1 MSKYES
7 NSSEAIGKTACPS
20 CRERGNDRSGDNLV
34 EYDDGHSHC
43 FACGYRIES
52 SGASRITDLSKPEPI
67 SSFEA
72 LTGEYRDLVARKI
85 SKETCQKYGY
95 VVATSPSGNEIHVA
109 NYRDSNGLVAQKVRN
124 VESKDFFAKGSMKTQ
139 PLFGAHL
146 WRNGGKRIIVTEG
159 EIDALSVAEMNG
171 CRWPVVSVP
180 TGAAGAV
187 KAIKT
192 NLEFLNSY
200 DQVVFCF
207 DMDEPGREAAAK
219 CADIIRPG
227 KALVADI
234 PLKDANEM
242 LMAGRTDELNT
253 ALWEARLY
261 SPDGILAVKDV
272 KATDRSA
279 SQIWAFP
286 WDNLTEFL
294 IGQRSGEMTLW
305 TSGTGSGK
313 STIIREL
320 VNDHLEQ
327 GRTVGMVMLEESPS
341 ETVDDIVSL
350 RINRQVRKI
359 RAQRELNKLRA
370 SMGKDQKPF
379 ADDLSDDEYESAR
392 RTLDEQNLYVYDSH
406 GISDFESLFNRIE
419 FMATALGCDV
429 IILDH
434 VTAAVAGMALG
445 DDGMNSER
453 LVIDQLMRQ
462 LRSLVERTGVHLDVI
477 SQLRKTSGKGY
488 EEGERITIQ
497 DLRGSGSLAS
507 VPNTVIAM
515 ERNRQHHN
523 ETIANTSTI
532 RVLKNRFTGATGVAT
547 AVEFDKDTGRL
558 NEVDFVIDTEGEI
571 LFGESTPAF

>member
-1 MSKYES
+1 MPNHEH
-7 NSSEAIGKTACPS
+7 NSSEVIGKTACPS

-34 EYDDGHSHC
+34 QFDDGHSHC
-43 FACGYRIES
+43 FACGFRIES
-52 SGASRITDLSKPEPI
+52 SGDTRITDLSPTEPI
-67 SSFEA
+67 APFEA
-72 LTGEYRDLVARKI
+72 LTGEFRDIVARRI

-95 VVATSPSGNEIHVA
+95 VVATSPQGNEIHVA

-124 VESKDFFAKGSMKTQ
+124 VESKEFFAKGSMRSQ

-146 WRNGGKRIIVTEG
+146 WRNGGKRIVVTEG
-159 EIDALSVAEMNG
+159 EIDALSIAEMNG

-180 TGAAGAV
+180 TGAQGAV
-187 KAIKT
+187 KAIKA

-227 KALVADI
+227 KALVADL

-242 LMAGRTDELNT
+242 LVSGRTDELNT

-272 KATDRSA
+272 KPTDRSA
-279 SQIWAFP
+279 SQVWAFP
-286 WDNLTEFL
+286 WENLTEFL

-320 VNDHLEQ
+320 VNDHLEC

-370 SMGKDQKPF
+370 SMGKEQKPF
-379 ADDLSDDEYESAR
+379 LDDLTDEEYESAR

-434 VTAAVAGMALG
+434 VTAAVAGLALG
-445 DDGMNSER
+445 DGDMSSER
-453 LVIDQLMRQ
+453 LVIDQLMKQ

-477 SQLRKTSGKGY
+477 S
-488 EEGERITIQ
+488 
-497 DLRGSGSLAS
+497 
-507 VPNTVIAM
+507 
-515 ERNRQHHN
+515 
-523 ETIANTSTI
+523 
-532 RVLKNRFTGATGVAT
+532 
-547 AVEFDKDTGRL
+547 
-558 NEVDFVIDTEGEI
+558 
-571 LFGESTPAF
+571 